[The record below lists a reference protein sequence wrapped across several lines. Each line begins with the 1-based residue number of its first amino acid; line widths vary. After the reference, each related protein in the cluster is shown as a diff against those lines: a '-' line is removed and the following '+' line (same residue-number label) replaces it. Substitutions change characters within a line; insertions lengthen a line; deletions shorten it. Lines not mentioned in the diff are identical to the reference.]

1 MTCSI
6 LCCILWT
13 KCLRHSII
21 SLFGAEYLLFLP
33 RRGSML
39 DKGNWTENILIKMF
53 IISVRLLM
61 GVYTCLD
68 I

>member
-1 MTCSI
+1 M
-6 LCCILWT
+6 
-13 KCLRHSII
+13 RHSII

-61 GVYTCLD
+61 GVCTCLD